1 MQTSH
6 RSLVGERPLLGM
18 PRSRP
23 MSYVSRSSG
32 PQSESGSGPFGSCF
46 STYHRGIW
54 LLVGRQF
61 PIAVARTGLS
71 RACAI
76 VGVVGGAGV
85 EGLLGLV
92 LLVLLLFRAGGLA
105 LSCCNRILWG
115 RRRHDINW
123 DACVSKRRALGRL
136 LRGVGRVAGACCQVP
151 YPPGRPRACQ
161 RAEPSGNGGSSLAAS
176 PHWPGLYGGWVARP
190 GSGYIA
196 LRIGAGIFVGFL
208 SFLPHI
214 FPPSPTQSS
223 MSSTHVSSVAFTECC
238 EAD

>member
-6 RSLVGERPLLGM
+6 RSLVGERPLLRM

-32 PQSESGSGPFGSCF
+32 PQSESGSGLSGSCS

-61 PIAVARTGLS
+61 PVAVARTGLG

-76 VGVVGGAGV
+76 VGAVGGAGV
-85 EGLLGLV
+85 ERLLGLV
-92 LLVLLLFRAGGLA
+92 LPVLLLFCAGGLA

-136 LRGVGRVAGACCQVP
+136 LRRSSCGCLSVR
-151 YPPGRPRACQ
+151 YPPGQAWLAPGACQ
-161 RAEPSGNGGSSLAAS
+161 RAERVPSGNGGSFLGAS
-176 PHWPGLYGGWVARP
+176 AHWSGLYGGWVA
-190 GSGYIA
+190 G
-196 LRIGAGIFVGFL
+196 
-208 SFLPHI
+208 
-214 FPPSPTQSS
+214 PSLGT
-223 MSSTHVSSVAFTECC
+223 
-238 EAD
+238 